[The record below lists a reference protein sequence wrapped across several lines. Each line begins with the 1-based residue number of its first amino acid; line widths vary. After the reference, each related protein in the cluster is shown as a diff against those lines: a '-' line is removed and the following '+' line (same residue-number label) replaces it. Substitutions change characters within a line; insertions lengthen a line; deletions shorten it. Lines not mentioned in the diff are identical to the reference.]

1 MFANQAGDS
10 GNIDFKV
17 RKFYSESA
25 CKIYYFSIFILLK
38 IQLKVCLAQGNM
50 ICLNYIS

>member
-17 RKFYSESA
+17 RKFYNESA
-25 CKIYYFSIFILLK
+25 YKTYNFSIFILLK
-38 IQLKVCLAQGNM
+38 IQL
-50 ICLNYIS
+50 